1 MDLLEP
7 PSLRSQAFL
16 SLDAAISLPLAR
28 FMIENR
34 RRTSAETQK
43 RLYSSDLEMGVA
55 RYIVVVAS
63 IFSRALYRSPL
74 LEFLDPPLPCIGL
87 CKNHMHDYI
96 SSATYVHDVYMAKKN
111 HTQLLIESLI
121 LDFFSQ

>member
-43 RLYSSDLEMGVA
+43 RLELLRDGRGQVNSGCGFK
-55 RYIVVVAS
+55 
-63 IFSRALYRSPL
+63 IFAPEIPPPRISR
-74 LEFLDPPLPCIGL
+74 
-87 CKNHMHDYI
+87 
-96 SSATYVHDVYMAKKN
+96 SATVDTYPIIKKTAQYK
-111 HTQLLIESLI
+111 HV
-121 LDFFSQ
+121 